1 MSYGKFVQIAI
12 TMFVGTITIVDTVF
26 GQDVI
31 SNEEKQAINKLI
43 EDYIMDNP
51 EVIFKSLEEMR
62 KRERLQEQEGAK
74 KNLIALEDEIMRN
87 PTDPVGGNIDGDITI
102 VEFFDYRCGYCKQF
116 FTALNA
122 VLNEDDNLRIVF
134 KELPILGPS
143 SELAAKAAIAA
154 SRQNLYIPFH
164 NRMMSLKGRFDEKK
178 LFDIAK
184 EVGLDLTRLR
194 KDMDLRGV
202 QGVLDGTKALAN
214 KLSISGTPAIIVGSE
229 IVRGAISK
237 DRLKAMIAAARE

>member
-1 MSYGKFVQIAI
+1 MSYGKSVQIAI
-12 TMFVGTITIVDTVF
+12 TIFVGAITIVDTVF

-51 EVIFKSLEEMR
+51 EVILKSLEEMR
-62 KRERLQEQEGAK
+62 KRERLQEQEGTK

-122 VLNEDDNLRIVF
+122 VLNEDENLRIVF
-134 KELPILGPS
+134 KELPVLGPS
-143 SELAAKAAIAA
+143 SDLAATAAIAA

-164 NRMMSLKGRFDEKK
+164 NRMMRLKGRFDEKK

-184 EVGLDLTRLR
+184 EVGLDLTQLR
-194 KDMDLRGV
+194 TDMDLRGV
-202 QGVLDGTKALAN
+202 QGMLDDTKALAN

-237 DRLKAMIAAARE
+237 DSLKALIAAARE